1 MSWLDRINR
10 SVQIEEI
17 LVFNGNYIALQELL
31 RAEKEDFD
39 VLWESNYTFQ
49 FHAFTSIGTMRG
61 LRINGYA
68 TVYSSKEEEN
78 QVQITLHTKTRL
90 EIYFFLVGM
99 LVFMLVGLYSV
110 DFPTN
115 CLALGFPFLVLIPWM
130 VYRMQEQALFRY
142 FRLFL
147 EQ

>member
-1 MSWLDRINR
+1 MNWLNRINR
-10 SVQIEEI
+10 LAQIEENF
-17 LVFNGNYIALQELL
+17 VFKGSYIGLRELL

-39 VLWESNYTFQ
+39 ILWESNYTFQ

-78 QVQITLHTKTRL
+78 QVQITLYTKTRL
-90 EIYFFLVGM
+90 EIYFFFVGM
-99 LVFMLVGLYSV
+99 LIFMLVGFCRME
-110 DFPTN
+110 FPMN
-115 CLALGFPFLVLIPWM
+115 YLALGFPFLVLIPWM
-130 VYRMQEQALFRY
+130 GYRMQEQALFRY